1 MMDDASH
8 TPSVEPDPLWYKD
21 AVIYQLHVK
30 AFFDSNNNG
39 YGDFA
44 GLIAKLD
51 YLQSLGVTALW
62 LLPFYPSPLRDDGYD
77 IADYHDIHPDY
88 GTLDDFTAFVA
99 EAHARGMRVITE
111 LVINHTSDQHP
122 WFQAARQALPGSPE
136 REFYVWSDSDEKFA
150 ETRIIFTDTEKSNW
164 AWDPEAKAYYWHRF
178 FSHQPD
184 LNHNNPAVVDA
195 VIDVMRFWLDTGVDG
210 VRLDAIPYLCVK
222 EGTNNENLPETHAV
236 LKRMRAVLDAE
247 YPDRC
252 FLAEANQW
260 PEDVRDY
267 FGDDD
272 ECHMAYHF
280 PLMPRMY
287 MALAQE
293 DRHPIIEILEQTPDI
308 PANSQWAIFLR
319 NHDEL
324 TLEMVTDKE
333 RDYMYQTYAANPN
346 MRVNVGIRRRLAP
359 LLDNSRHKIE
369 LMNSLLLSLPGTP
382 IIYYG
387 DELGMGDNIYLGD
400 RNGVR
405 TPMQWSPDRNGG
417 FSCADP
423 EQLYLPLIMDP
434 VYGYQS
440 INVEAFERSQWSLLG
455 WMRRLIGVRRRY
467 PAFGRGEIEFLHP
480 DNRKILAYLRSFD
493 GDTLLCV
500 ANLSRYPQ
508 AVALALQSRRGQVP
522 LELLGQTPFPAIG
535 EGEYILTLPGF
546 GFYWFHLQTGETQG
560 VAAADT
566 LAARERLP
574 VLVWFQGWHS
584 LLPER
589 VEGQRQA
596 LAQRTKHQLETRVL
610 SSWLPQ
616 QRWFLGKGQP
626 ITALDFH
633 VCQPLLQ
640 EQDRH
645 LLGVVRVTMQ
655 HEVRKEQEVHHYQLP
670 LAVVW
675 ENSGEAV
682 DISAAQ
688 WLARVRY
695 RAQLG
700 AVIDAASDSDYVRNL
715 IEAMATDRVL
725 QDGEHSIRAHAY
737 PAFSDSDRL
746 AMLESVI
753 DKPGELGTNTTVQIG
768 DWGFLK
774 IYRHLH
780 PGASIEVEMGRFL
793 TEEAGFA
800 YAVPVL
806 GSVDLT
812 WDDSSET
819 APAEPLTLA
828 MLQRRI
834 GHQGNAWD
842 LAVESFTRV
851 LEQTIVAQPEEG
863 ELIEPF
869 YHLMHLLGQRTGQL
883 HQALQQP
890 TVNPAFMPEPVTDQQ
905 LQTWLTGIAAE
916 AEQSLELLAAAR
928 DQLTEADQALAD
940 GLLGAQAEIR
950 QHFDQLRIDS
960 TGVMKSRHHGDFHLA
975 QVLVA
980 EEDFIV
986 IDFEGE
992 PTRDIATRRSKHSA
1006 LRDVA
1011 GMIRSFDYAA
1021 AVAGM
1026 KAAVNSNLDE
1036 TAQAQRVAELQ
1047 HHACAAFIRGYQD
1060 IELPANGNVDTLR
1073 ALVEV
1078 FTLEKA
1084 FYELRYELTT
1094 RPDWVGI
1101 PLRSLTAYFIDRC
1114 PLFPESGDAAEN
1126 G

>member
-1 MMDDASH
+1 MMDELSQ
-8 TPSVEPDPLWYKD
+8 TPGIDPDPLWYKD

-44 GLIAKLD
+44 GLITKLD

-77 IADYHDIHPDY
+77 IADYRGIHPDY
-88 GTLDDFTAFVA
+88 GTLEDFTEFVA
-99 EAHARGMRVITE
+99 QAHARGLKVITE

-122 WFQAARQALPGSPE
+122 WFQAARRAPPGSPE
-136 REFYVWSDSDEKFA
+136 REFYVWSDSDEKFP

-210 VRLDAIPYLCVK
+210 VRLDAIPYLCVR
-222 EGTNNENLPETHAV
+222 EGTSNENLPETHGV
-236 LKRMRAVLDAE
+236 IKRMRAVLDEE
-247 YPDRC
+247 YPGRC

-267 FGDDD
+267 FGEDD

-308 PANSQWAIFLR
+308 PPNSQWAIFLR

-333 RDYMYQTYAANPN
+333 RDYMYQTYAANPT

-417 FSCADP
+417 FSRADP
-423 EQLYLPLIMDP
+423 EQLYLPVIRDP

-467 PAFGRGEIEFLHP
+467 PAFGRGGIEFLHP
-480 DNRKILAYLRSFD
+480 DNRKILAYLRSFA

-508 AVALALQSRRGQVP
+508 AVALPLQDFRGQVP
-522 LELLGQTPFPAIG
+522 LELLGQTPFPPVG
-535 EGEYILTLPGF
+535 EGDYILTLPGY
-546 GFYWFHLQTGETQG
+546 GFYWFHLTAGDAAG
-560 VAAADT
+560 VASTDT
-566 LAARERLP
+566 LAVRERLP

-589 VEGQRQA
+589 VETHRQT
-596 LAQRTKHQLETRVL
+596 LAQRTREQLQGRAL
-610 SSWLPQ
+610 KLWLPQ
-616 QRWFLGKGQP
+616 QRWFLGKGQT
-626 ITALDFH
+626 ITGLEFN

-645 LLGVVRVTMQ
+645 ILGLVKVSN
-655 HEVRKEQEVHHYQLP
+655 EQEVHYYQLP

-675 ENSGEAV
+675 DNTAEAV
-682 DISAAQ
+682 DISAPQ
-688 WLARVRY
+688 WLAKVRS

-700 AVIDAASDSDYVRNL
+700 AVIDAVSDSDYIRNL
-715 IEAMATDRVL
+715 IEAIATDRVL

-737 PAFSDSDRL
+737 PAFDEVDRV
-746 AMLESVI
+746 AVMEAAI
-753 DKPGELGTNTTVQIG
+753 DKPAELGSNTTVQIG

-774 IYRHLH
+774 LYRHLH
-780 PGASIEVEMGRFL
+780 EGASIEVEMGRFL
-793 TEEAGFA
+793 AEEARFA

-806 GSVDLT
+806 GSVELT
-812 WDDSSET
+812 LGNPPQT
-819 APAEPLTLA
+819 LTLA
-828 MLQRRI
+828 MLQRRVS
-834 GHQGNAWD
+834 HQGNAWD

-851 LEQTIVAQPEEG
+851 LEQTIVAQPG
-863 ELIEPF
+863 DDELISPF
-869 YHLMHLLGQRTGQL
+869 YHLMQLLGQRTGQL
-883 HQALQQP
+883 HEALQQP
-890 TVNPAFMPEPVTDQQ
+890 TANPAFAPEPVDKSQ
-905 LQTWLTGIAAE
+905 LRTWVDGIATE
-916 AEQSLELLAAAR
+916 AEQSLDMLAAAR
-928 DQLTEADQALAD
+928 AQLSAANQALAD
-940 GLLGAQAEIR
+940 RLLAARDHIHG
-950 QHFDQLRIDS
+950 HFSHLQIDPA
-960 TGVMKSRHHGDFHLA
+960 GVRKSRHHGDFHLG

-992 PTRDIATRRSKHSA
+992 PTRDIAARRSKHSA

-1011 GMIRSFDYAA
+1011 GMLRSFDYAA
-1021 AVAGM
+1021 AVAAM
-1026 KAAVNSNLDE
+1026 TLPVNSSLDE
-1036 TAQAQRVAELQ
+1036 SALARLVDELQ
-1047 HHACAAFIRGYQD
+1047 QRACAAFMRGYLQID
-1060 IELPANGNVDTLR
+1060 LPANGGAVTR
-1073 ALVEV
+1073 QALIEL

-1084 FYELRYELTT
+1084 FYELRYELTS

-1101 PLRSLTAYFIDRC
+1101 PLHSLVACWVEGRPVYPDLSDSTEEKA
-1114 PLFPESGDAAEN
+1114 
-1126 G
+1126 